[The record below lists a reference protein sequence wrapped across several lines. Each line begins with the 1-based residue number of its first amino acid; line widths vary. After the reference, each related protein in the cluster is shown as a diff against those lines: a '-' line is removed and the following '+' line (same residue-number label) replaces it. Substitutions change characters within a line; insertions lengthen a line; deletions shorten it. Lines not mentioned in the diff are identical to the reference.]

1 MSGNLGFRFFAP
13 QTWRPSGTNI
23 EFDASQ
29 ANTAVQNQRTLLIGQ
44 ILAAGTTPANV
55 QVQAYSQAQVN
66 TLCGATSM
74 LALMYAAYRAQDPF
88 GEVWLGPLAD
98 NGAGV
103 QGVGTITVTGTAT
116 AAGTLQLYIMGVNVP
131 VAVSSGDT
139 PTVIATNIAAALT
152 ANGAFPFTNAPAAGV
167 VTLTAVHKGAALNDI
182 DLRVNY
188 FGAQNNEVL
197 PAGVTVAFS
206 NPIAGTTAGTFS
218 TGATNPLLTTLLA
231 NLGVQLF
238 DFIACPYNDT
248 TSLNAL
254 SAFLGDQSGRWSAQL
269 MQYGHV
275 FYTFRGT
282 VAARGTFGLAR
293 NNQHETCLG
302 YFDSPTPAWLE
313 SADWCGAHAVRL
325 KVNPAQGLSSQA
337 LLLMRPPPL
346 NNQDTPGSRNTLLFD
361 GVSTFTVDP
370 GGICRID
377 RSITAYSTNPAGQP
391 DNSYLN
397 TNIMFQAMYA
407 ARYIATQIT
416 GQFINSGKILVA
428 NGTPIPPGAPAV
440 TPNLILGSVIGI
452 YAYLCSIFIVQNPN
466 IFAAN
471 ATAQTGA
478 KGQVLLYLPIDF
490 SDQVVNVGVL
500 VQFRQST

>member
-1 MSGNLGFRFFAP
+1 MSGTLGFRYFP
-13 QTWRPSGTNI
+13 SQTWRPSGTNI

-29 ANTAVQNQRTLLIGQ
+29 ANTATQNQRTLLIGQ
-44 ILAAGTTPANV
+44 ITASGTTPANV

-66 TLCGATSM
+66 GLCGANSM
-74 LALMYAAYRAQDPF
+74 LANMYAAYRLQDPF
-88 GEVWLGPLAD
+88 GECWLGPMLD
-98 NGAGV
+98 NAG
-103 QGVGTITVTGTAT
+103 GSAATGTVTITGTAT
-116 AAGTLQLYIMGVNVP
+116 AAGTLALYLMGTSVP
-131 VAVSSGDT
+131 VAVSNSDT
-139 PTVIATNIAAALT
+139 PTIIASNIAAAIAAVGT
-152 ANGAFPFTNAPAAGV
+152 FPFTAAASVGV
-167 VTLTAVHKGAALNDI
+167 VTLTAVHKGVALNDI

-188 FGAQNNEVL
+188 IGAQNNEVL
-197 PAGVTVAFS
+197 PAGITVAFS
-206 NPIAGTTAGTFS
+206 NPVSGSTAGTLAG
-218 TGATNPLLTTLLA
+218 GATNPTLTTLTS

-238 DFIACPYNDT
+238 DFIACPYNDA

-254 SAFLGDQSGRWSAQL
+254 ETFLSDQTGRWSAEL

-275 FYTFRGT
+275 FYAYRGT
-282 VAARGTFGLAR
+282 VAARGTFGLGR
-293 NNQHETCLG
+293 NNQHESVIG

-313 SADWCGAHAVRL
+313 SADWCGAHAIRF
-325 KVNPAQGLSSQA
+325 KVNPAQGISSQRLNMLA
-337 LLLMRPPPL
+337 PPL

-361 GVSTFTVDP
+361 GVSTFNVDAA
-370 GGICRID
+370 GICRID
-377 RSITAYSTNPAGQP
+377 RSITSYTTNASGQP

-407 ARYIATQIT
+407 ARYISTQIT
-416 GQFINSGKILVA
+416 TQFIDSGKILVS

-452 YAYLCSIFIVQNPN
+452 YAYLCSIFIVQNPQ